1 MTQLNSEDGKRA
13 YDLDRAH
20 VFHSWSAQG
29 SLNPFVIAG
38 GSGSTIWDFDG
49 NRYLDFSSQLVNT
62 NLGHQHPAVVDAI
75 KAQADILTT
84 VAPPHANLARGE
96 AAQRL
101 LATHAVTA
109 DVDTQPGAVVTEPT
123 LRCNPGQVLHSL
135 HGGFGVHVDV
145 HPAVAIGAHLDQR
158 ELRGTEPAPEP

>member
-1 MTQLNSEDGKRA
+1 MTNLNPADGKRA

-29 SLNPFVIAG
+29 SLNPFVIAS

-49 NRYLDFSSQLVNT
+49 NRFLDFSSQLVNT

-75 KAQADILTT
+75 KAQADTLTT

-96 AAQRL
+96 AAQRI
-101 LATHAVTA
+101 LAKA
-109 DVDTQPGAVVTEPT
+109 
-123 LRCNPGQVLHSL
+123 
-135 HGGFGVHVDV
+135 
-145 HPAVAIGAHLDQR
+145 GAHFGKVFFTKGVDLKVLQEDR
-158 ELRGTEPAPEP
+158 K